1 MTTTTATTLAA
12 YRAYDTCT
20 EWSGPVRSTL
30 AAAQRDATRHNDGCA
45 KQGGYGSAIVVTR
58 LDGGDRLATLG
69 GRTVWPPHGRTT
81 GAARWV
87 D

>member
-1 MTTTTATTLAA
+1 MTITTSTTLDA

-20 EWSGPVRSTL
+20 EWSGPVRSTAV
-30 AAAQRDATRHNDGCA
+30 AAARDADRHNAGCA
-45 KQGGYGSAIVVTR
+45 KQGGGGSAIVVTR
-58 LDGGDRLATLG
+58 EGDRLATPS
-69 GRTVWPPHGRTT
+69 GRTVWPPHGRSM

>member
-1 MTTTTATTLAA
+1 MTTITISTTLAA

-20 EWSGPVRSTL
+20 EWSGPVRST
-30 AAAQRDATRHNDGCA
+30 AVAAQRDADRHNDGCGG
-45 KQGGYGSAIVVTR
+45 QGGGGSAIVVTR
-58 LDGGDRLATLG
+58 LEGDRLATPS